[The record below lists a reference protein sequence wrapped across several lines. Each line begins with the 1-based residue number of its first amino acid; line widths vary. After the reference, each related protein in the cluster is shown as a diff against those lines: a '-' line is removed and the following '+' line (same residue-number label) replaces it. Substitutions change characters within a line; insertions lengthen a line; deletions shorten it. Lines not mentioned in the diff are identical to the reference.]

1 MVTYLSHLK
10 LGEIPKWLKGAVS
23 KTVSGV
29 MLQPGFESL
38 FLRQSVHRLPSGS
51 FFSCK
56 KNPPS
61 SQKGGGHRVEID
73 LVELRT
79 GFYKRLA
86 GVVGFV
92 FDEILLEAASQIF
105 GFAFPNAFFRIR
117 IARIKDMRV
126 YAREF
131 RRNFE
136 IEERD
141 LLGRS
146 GKDCST

>member
-10 LGEIPKWLKGAVS
+10 LGEIPKRLKGAVS

-51 FFSCK
+51 FFRA

-73 LVELRT
+73 LVELRS

-117 IARIKDMRV
+117 IARIKDMGV

-146 GKDCST
+146 GKDRST